1 MTNQFFDR
9 FRQAVARLP
18 AGLVRVMPPASPE
31 AIARAEEALGAPLP
45 AEYASFL
52 RSFDGAD
59 LFHEA
64 ILLAGVGPA
73 APRAL
78 VDLNPAR
85 PAPLL
90 AIADGAAGDRFA
102 LDGDGRVW
110 RLRAGS
116 DEKSLSGSS
125 FARWLDATVAREQ
138 LLYGPDGE
146 FAPDLFEDDGE
157 EVRPVIAL
165 RQAERALRAD
175 PGSADAEHERGVAL
189 RRLGRADGARA
200 AFAAAAA
207 LDPDNPWPWF
217 DLGRA
222 ELATGRAA
230 EALEAFG
237 RAAAHEPGAGGARLF
252 AWAARAALAAG
263 DRAAADEARRSAL
276 ARDPELAEGLRRA
289 REQAA
294 AGGDES
300 ATAEAEALLD
310 AVTGARRLPVV
321 RDPHPHPSPLPEGAG
336 IKEGAARPRPPG
348 GPRRPRRGRPRR
360 GGASRPGSRR

>member
-1 MTNQFFDR
+1 VTSFFDR
-9 FRQAVARLP
+9 FRAAAARLP
-18 AGLVRVMPPASPE
+18 AGLIRVMPPAEPE
-31 AIARAEEALGAPLP
+31 AIARVERALGAALP

-64 ILLAGVGPA
+64 ILIAGVGPA

-78 VDLNPAR
+78 DEMNPTG

-90 AIADGAAGDRFA
+90 AFADGAAGDRFA
-102 LDGDGRVW
+102 LDGSGRVW

-116 DEKSLSGSS
+116 EEKSLAGST

-138 LLYGPDGE
+138 ILYGPDGE

-189 RRLGRADGARA
+189 RRLGRADAARA

-222 ELATGRAA
+222 ELAGGRAA
-230 EALEAFG
+230 QALEAFR
-237 RAAAHEPGAGGARLF
+237 RAAAHEPEAGSARLL

-263 DRAAADEARRSAL
+263 DQAAADDARRAAL
-276 ARDPELAEGLRRA
+276 ARDPALADGLRRA
-289 REQAA
+289 RDEAA
-294 AGGDES
+294 AGADQN
-300 ATAEAEALLD
+300 AAAEAEALLD
-310 AVTGARRLPVV
+310 AVAGVRRLPVI
-321 RDPHPHPSPLPEGAG
+321 RNPHPDPLPSGEG
-336 IKEGAARPRPPG
+336 IKGAAPPPPPVG
-348 GPRRPRRGRPRR
+348 RRRPRRARPRR
-360 GGASRPGSRR
+360 GGGSRPGSRR